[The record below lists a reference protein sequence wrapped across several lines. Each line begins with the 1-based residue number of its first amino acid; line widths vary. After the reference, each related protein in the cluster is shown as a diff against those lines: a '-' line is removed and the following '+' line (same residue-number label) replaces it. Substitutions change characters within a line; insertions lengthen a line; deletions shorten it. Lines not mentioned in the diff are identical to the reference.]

1 MTAGRFVV
9 SCFVLLV
16 LACQNGSVAPY
27 APCAPTD
34 TCPSSTTCEASWS
47 GGATFCTKSCASSKD
62 CPSDGVCSLE
72 VGPTATAAPFCYEA
86 CPTSG
91 APCLSGGG
99 MCVSLVATDTSIV
112 AVCLPGLT
120 SPLNGTSWT
129 SATIAP
135 QAMNK
140 GVATSTYVI
149 TLASGDF
156 SPDTIT
162 VTGAFS
168 ATLTQIFSAS
178 SSYVYGG
185 CTETTTLT
193 GGTWTTT
200 AEPSPT
206 IGRIT
211 VTGATGTTNRT
222 GCLNPA

>member
-1 MTAGRFVV
+1 
-9 SCFVLLV
+9 
-16 LACQNGSVAPY
+16 
-27 APCAPTD
+27 
-34 TCPSSTTCEASWS
+34 
-47 GGATFCTKSCASSKD
+47 
-62 CPSDGVCSLE
+62 
-72 VGPTATAAPFCYEA
+72 
-86 CPTSG
+86 
-91 APCLSGGG
+91 

-168 ATLTQIFSAS
+168 ATLTQVFSAS

-222 GCLNPA
+222 GCLNPAENTTNVQGLYDSAVNLGVGDPFNTQGTTLTITSGGGGGGLPYGDKVDWTFTKM